1 MTAYKAHLIPKLL
14 DNLVMYV
21 QIKKSCQATG
31 ITYQAFWQWMIA
43 SRNGDPQ
50 FQNITWSGVTAPLHV
65 LVEGAATI
73 TAQMI
78 EAEARARALQGS
90 YVQSYFQGEPVYH
103 KRDPKEIA
111 DLKELGIWDG
121 DEFARDKNGE
131 RIPVMMHIVP
141 PASLVEKMLSAHFPK
156 RYGQHA
162 TLDVKHGGV
171 LRIDKNAT
179 AQQSKELPSFD
190 DDEET
195 TERKGGFLAVPP
207 PALSSDEF
215 EQRAAEGEFDAQPV
229 EFKQNDGSTVTRMAE
244 PDPLLTKDAQIAALQ
259 PKPDDRPDIVA
270 LKERAIAKL
279 LEPEKEKTKPGA
291 IGLRLPPAALPDA
304 PPPTSRGEQDHV
316 GRGVVAEGG
325 YKVSG

>member
-1 MTAYKAHLIPKLL
+1 MVHGLDKSHLIPRLL

-21 QIKKSCQATG
+21 SVMQACKATG
-31 ITYQAFWQWMIA
+31 ITRQSFWNWQIA
-43 SRNGDPQ
+43 SRNGDPRYQ
-50 FQNITWSGVTAPLHV
+50 TITWSGVTAPLHV

-78 EAEARARALQGS
+78 EAEARARAMRGS

-103 KRDPKEIA
+103 KKDPKEIA
-111 DLKELGIWDG
+111 ELKEFDLWDG

-162 TLDVKHGGV
+162 TLDIKHGGV
-171 LRIDKNAT
+171 LRINKDAKADKT
-179 AQQSKELPSFD
+179 KELPSFD
-190 DDEET
+190 DEEET
-195 TERKGGFLAVPP
+195 GERNGGFLAVPP
-207 PALSSDEF
+207 PAISSDEF
-215 EQRAAEGEFDAQPV
+215 EERAAAGEFDAMPV
-229 EFKQNDGSTVTRMAE
+229 EFKQNDGTTVTRMAE

-279 LEPEKEKTKPGA
+279 QEPAKEKAKQGA
-291 IGLRLPPAALPDA
+291 IGLRLPPAALVEA
-304 PPPTSRGEQDHV
+304 PPTPRGEQDHV
-316 GRGVVAEGG
+316 GRGKISEGG
-325 YKVSG
+325 YKIS